1 MLAAI
6 SAATVDGDQYA
17 TQDRV
22 TLYLKNR
29 LFSYFPSTLS
39 TMFTRPYTFNQAG
52 RVSSPFTPL
61 RSGNPAGLRF
71 PNRMDPLFNL
81 FQGPKFHHARSPQF
95 SPLSSPVRGGASPS
109 PDNNAPPKKT
119 NFDAFPMFTTSPAHA
134 VNSGRPYKWF
144 QPKKPSPPVAPAPAT
159 ATPSPTNPSRKRFG
173 YKRLTMNREAVRSAL
188 RNCHGQERIRQKKI
202 ARHER
207 LAARARA
214 DLQRMR
220 KEVEKT
226 MHGAALTNEDK
237 IFAQQLRRLHLDSVF
252 RNDLSRYRETAER
265 AENEMPQRLE
275 AHAEME
281 SDAERLREQAK
292 KEAERREEL
301 RIIRKMREE
310 QELQRQEEERIRVE
324 EARRRAREER
334 EKSEYQRKL
343 LEEQQ
348 RKLKEAQERE
358 AREREAREREARER
372 EARER
377 AAREREARERK
388 AREREAKERE
398 ARECEE
404 REREER
410 QREAREHEARERE
423 ARQRRARE
431 QEARERAEAAYSA
444 HANPQA
450 LQQFFAIYDAKWAEL
465 KTNHNLSSID
475 VRELP
480 WPSLALKHFTV
491 QEFTREDVL
500 TFVFHPLR
508 PSLMQKSAKDR
519 VKTEVLRFHP
529 DKFDAFV
536 LPKVREDQRAL
547 AQELAGA
554 AVRALTTIMAETD

>member
-6 SAATVDGDQYA
+6 SAATVDEDQYA

-29 LFSYFPSTLS
+29 LFSSFPSTLS

-81 FQGPKFHHARSPQF
+81 FQGPKFHHARSPQS
-95 SPLSSPVRGGASPS
+95 SPLSSPVRGGASPL
-109 PDNNAPPKKT
+109 PDDNAPPKKT
-119 NFDAFPMFTTSPAHA
+119 IFDEFPMFPASPAHA
-134 VNSGRPYKWF
+134 VTSGRPYKWF
-144 QPKKPSPPVAPAPAT
+144 QPKKPSPPVAHAPAT
-159 ATPSPTNPSRKRFG
+159 ATPSPANPSRKRFG
-173 YKRLTMNREAVRSAL
+173 YKRLTINREAVRSAL

-220 KEVEKT
+220 NEVEKT
-226 MHGAALTNEDK
+226 MHGAVLTNEDK

-265 AENEMPQRLE
+265 AENEIPQRLE

-310 QELQRQEEERIRVE
+310 QELQRQEEERVRVE

-334 EKSEYQRKL
+334 ENQRKL

-377 AAREREARERK
+377 AAREREARER
-388 AREREAKERE
+388 EAKERE
-398 ARECEE
+398 AREREE

-423 ARQRRARE
+423 ARRRRARE
-431 QEARERAEAAYSA
+431 REARERAEAAYSA

-450 LQQFFAIYDAKWAEL
+450 LQQLFALYEAKWAEL
-465 KTNHNLSSID
+465 KTNHTLSSID

-500 TFVFHPLR
+500 SFVFHPLR
-508 PSLMQKSAKDR
+508 PYPMQKSAKDR
-519 VKTEVLRFHP
+519 VKVEVLRFHP
-529 DKFDAFV
+529 DKFDALV
-536 LPKVREDQRAL
+536 LPKVREEQRAL

>member
-6 SAATVDGDQYA
+6 SAATVDEDQYA

-29 LFSYFPSTLS
+29 LFSSFPSTLS

-81 FQGPKFHHARSPQF
+81 FQGPKFHHARSPQS
-95 SPLSSPVRGGASPS
+95 SPLSSPVRGGASPL
-109 PDNNAPPKKT
+109 PDDNAPPKKT
-119 NFDAFPMFTTSPAHA
+119 IFDEFPMFPASPAHA
-134 VNSGRPYKWF
+134 VTSGRPYKWF
-144 QPKKPSPPVAPAPAT
+144 QPKKPSPPVAHAPAT
-159 ATPSPTNPSRKRFG
+159 ATPSPANPSRKRFG
-173 YKRLTMNREAVRSAL
+173 YKRLTINREAVRSAL

-220 KEVEKT
+220 NEVEKT
-226 MHGAALTNEDK
+226 MHGAVLTNEDK

-265 AENEMPQRLE
+265 AENEIPQRLE

-310 QELQRQEEERIRVE
+310 QELQRQEEERVRVE

-334 EKSEYQRKL
+334 ENQRKL

-377 AAREREARERK
+377 AAREREAREREAK
-388 AREREAKERE
+388 ECEARER
-398 ARECEE
+398 EE

-423 ARQRRARE
+423 ARRRRARE
-431 QEARERAEAAYSA
+431 REARERAEAAYSA

-450 LQQFFAIYDAKWAEL
+450 LQQLFALYEAKWAEL
-465 KTNHNLSSID
+465 KTNHTLSSID

-500 TFVFHPLR
+500 SFVFHPLR
-508 PSLMQKSAKDR
+508 PYPMQKSAKDR
-519 VKTEVLRFHP
+519 VKVEVLRFHP
-529 DKFDAFV
+529 DKFDALV
-536 LPKVREDQRAL
+536 LPKVREEQRAL

>member
-1 MLAAI
+1 
-6 SAATVDGDQYA
+6 
-17 TQDRV
+17 
-22 TLYLKNR
+22 
-29 LFSYFPSTLS
+29 
-39 TMFTRPYTFNQAG
+39 MFTRPYTFNQAG

-71 PNRMDPLFNL
+71 PNRMNPLFNL
-81 FQGPKFHHARSPQF
+81 FQGPQFQHARSPQS
-95 SPLSSPVRGGASPS
+95 SPLSNPVQGGASPL
-109 PDNNAPPKKT
+109 PDDNAPPKKT
-119 NFDAFPMFTTSPAHA
+119 IFDEFPAFTASPAHGA
-134 VNSGRPYKWF
+134 NSGRPYKWF
-144 QPKKPSPPVAPAPAT
+144 QPKKSSPVAHAPASAT
-159 ATPSPTNPSRKRFG
+159 ANPPPPAIPPTRKRFG

-220 KEVEKT
+220 DEVEKT
-226 MHGAALTNEDK
+226 MHGAVLTNEDK

-281 SDAERLREQAK
+281 SDAERLREQARK
-292 KEAERREEL
+292 DAERREEL

-310 QELQRQEEERIRVE
+310 QELQRQEEERVRAE

-334 EKSEYQRKL
+334 EKMEYQRKL

-348 RKLKEAQERE
+348 RKVKEAQERE

-372 EARER
+372 EAKER
-377 AAREREARERK
+377 AAREREARERET
-388 AREREAKERE
+388 REREGKERE
-398 ARECEE
+398 ARERQAQECEARE
-404 REREER
+404 RESREREEKE
-410 QREAREHEARERE
+410 REAREHEARERW
-423 ARQRRARE
+423 ARRRQARE
-431 QEARERAEAAYSA
+431 REARERAEAAYGA

-450 LQQFFAIYDAKWAEL
+450 LQQLFALYEAKWAEL
-465 KTNHNLSSID
+465 KTNHALSSID

-480 WPSLALKHFTV
+480 WPSLALKRFTV
-491 QEFTREDVL
+491 QEFTPEDVL

-508 PSLMQKSAKDR
+508 PHPMQKSAKDGIK
-519 VKTEVLRFHP
+519 VEVLRFHP
-529 DKFDAFV
+529 DKFNALV
-536 LPKVREDQRAL
+536 LPKVREDQRDL

-554 AVRALTTIMAETD
+554 VVRALTTIMGETC